1 MRVGVALMKS
11 AEKMSKARSII
22 LEVDETNDSA
32 RKLYEKIGFEIFGR
46 YDKYYGSTDALRMK
60 KIIKK

>member
-1 MRVGVALMKS
+1 MRVGVSLMKS

-22 LEVDETNDSA
+22 LEVDETNSPA
-32 RKLYEKIGFEIFGR
+32 QKMYEKIGFEVFGR
-46 YDKYYGSTDALRMK
+46 YEKYYGSTDALRMK